1 MKNSLTRLIFIF
13 SVALMAS
20 AARGDNQ
27 DKQKKADEPRPVLA
41 GMGFVSFPEAP
52 KKESV
57 RIIYSDEEIE
67 IVDIPETP
75 KK

>member
-1 MKNSLTRLIFIF
+1 MNHSLTRLILVL
-13 SVALMAS
+13 SLALMAS
-20 AARGDNQ
+20 AVRADNRE
-27 DKQKKADEPRPVLA
+27 KRQKAEEPRPILA
-41 GMGFVSFPEAP
+41 GMGFVSFPEPP

-67 IVDIPETP
+67 IVDMPDAP